1 MSTVVTV
8 SERKAR
14 ETERRRKAAAEIIA
28 ELTRYAAT
36 HHGRYLVFGS
46 AATGAIRPDS
56 DFDVVVDFP
65 EEAERAAIDAVETLC
80 AGHGMPADVHSIRTS
95 GPNFLKRISE
105 HWKELK

>member
-14 ETERRRKAAAEIIA
+14 ETERLRKAAAEIIA
-28 ELTRYAAT
+28 ELTRYAEA

-46 AATGAIRPDS
+46 VATGAIRPDS

-65 EEAERAAIDAVETLC
+65 EEAERAAIDEVETLC
-80 AGHGMPADVHSIRTS
+80 ARHGMLADVHSARTS